1 LAVAAVSRQLT
12 SRPWPSSWT
21 SRVACVKQVTIR
33 VRWADMDAYQH
44 VNNAVY
50 LNYLEEARDTV
61 MVGLFGP
68 EALDFVLAHVD
79 IDFRNEVTQDDGE
92 VSVLSRVVGY
102 GRSSVRSREIVRKPD
117 GSLAA
122 EGGAVVVPRDATTGR
137 SRPLTDDEIALI
149 DAELAADQAAG
160 IDF

>member
-1 LAVAAVSRQLT
+1 MR
-12 SRPWPSSWT
+12 
-21 SRVACVKQVTIR
+21 QVTLR

-44 VNNAVY
+44 VNNAIY
-50 LNYLEEARDTV
+50 LNYLEEARDTL

-92 VSVLSRVVGY
+92 VVVSSRVLGF
-102 GRSSVRSREIVRKPD
+102 GTSSVRSREVVHKRD
-117 GSLAA
+117 GTLCS
-122 EGGAVVVPRDATTGR
+122 EGGAVVVPRDTGTGR
-137 SRPLTDDEIALI
+137 SRPLTADEIAAI
-149 DAELAADQAAG
+149 TAEMDADRAAG

>member
-1 LAVAAVSRQLT
+1 
-12 SRPWPSSWT
+12 
-21 SRVACVKQVTIR
+21 
-33 VRWADMDAYQH
+33 MDAYQH

-61 MVGLFGP
+61 MVDLFGP

-92 VSVLSRVVGY
+92 VTVLSRVVGY
-102 GRSSVRSREIVRKPD
+102 GTSSVRSREIVRKPD

-122 EGGAVVVPRDATTGR
+122 EGGAVVVPRDPTTGR
-137 SRPLTDDEIALI
+137 SRPLTDEEIALI
-149 DAELAADQAAG
+149 DAELAADQTAG
-160 IDF
+160 INF

>member
-1 LAVAAVSRQLT
+1 
-12 SRPWPSSWT
+12 
-21 SRVACVKQVTIR
+21 
-33 VRWADMDAYQH
+33 MDAYQH

-122 EGGAVVVPRDATTGR
+122 EGGAVVVPRDTTTGR
-137 SRPLTDDEIALI
+137 SRPLAEAEIALI
-149 DAELAADQAAG
+149 AAELAADQAAG
-160 IDF
+160 FNF

>member
-1 LAVAAVSRQLT
+1 ME
-12 SRPWPSSWT
+12 
-21 SRVACVKQVTIR
+21 QVEIR

-50 LNYLEEARDTV
+50 LNYFEEARDTV

-79 IDFRNEVTQDDGE
+79 IDFRNEVTQDDGQ
-92 VSVLSRVVGY
+92 VTVRSRVVGF
-102 GRSSVRSREIVRKPD
+102 GRSSVRSREVVLKSD

-122 EGGAVVVPRDATTGR
+122 EGGAVVVPRDTTTGR
-137 SRPLTDDEIALI
+137 SRPLAADEIALI
-149 DAELAADQAAG
+149 EAELAADQAAG
-160 IDF
+160 VDF

>member
-1 LAVAAVSRQLT
+1 ME
-12 SRPWPSSWT
+12 
-21 SRVACVKQVTIR
+21 QVEIR

-50 LNYLEEARDTV
+50 LNYFEEARDTV

-79 IDFRNEVTQDDGE
+79 IDFRNEVTQDDGQ
-92 VSVLSRVVGY
+92 VTVRSRVVGF
-102 GRSSVRSREIVRKPD
+102 GRSSVRIREVVLKSD

-122 EGGAVVVPRDATTGR
+122 EGGAVVVPRDTTTGR
-137 SRPLTDDEIALI
+137 SRPLTADEIALI
-149 DAELAADQAAG
+149 EAELAADQAAG
-160 IDF
+160 VDF

>member
-1 LAVAAVSRQLT
+1 
-12 SRPWPSSWT
+12 
-21 SRVACVKQVTIR
+21 
-33 VRWADMDAYQH
+33 MDAYQH

-61 MVGLFGP
+61 MVGLFGQ

-92 VSVLSRVVGY
+92 VTVQSRVIGY
-102 GRSSVRSREIVRKPD
+102 GRSSVRSREVVRKRD

-122 EGGAVVVPRDATTGR
+122 EGGAVVVPRDPGTGR
-137 SRPLTDDEIALI
+137 SRPLTDDEIARI
-149 DAELAADQAAG
+149 EAELAEDAAAG

>member
-1 LAVAAVSRQLT
+1 M
-12 SRPWPSSWT
+12 
-21 SRVACVKQVTIR
+21 KQVTIR
-33 VRWADMDAYQH
+33 VRWADMDAYEH

-61 MVGLFGP
+61 MVELFGE

-92 VSVLSRVVGY
+92 VTVQSRVVGY
-102 GRSSVRSREIVRKPD
+102 GRSSVRSREVVRKPD

-122 EGGAVVVPRDATTGR
+122 EGGAVVVPRDTTSGR
-137 SRPLTDDEIALI
+137 SRPLTDAEISLI
-149 DAELAADQAAG
+149 EAELAADAAAG

>member
-1 LAVAAVSRQLT
+1 M
-12 SRPWPSSWT
+12 
-21 SRVACVKQVTIR
+21 KQVTIR

-50 LNYLEEARDTV
+50 LNYFEEARDNI
-61 MVGLFGP
+61 MVELFGP

-92 VSVLSRVVGY
+92 ISVLSRVVGF
-102 GRSSVRSREIVRKPD
+102 GRSSVRSREIVRKAD

-122 EGGAVVVPRDATTGR
+122 EGGAVVVPRDPESGDPAH
-137 SRPLTDDEIALI
+137 SLLTKSP
-149 DAELAADQAAG
+149 
-160 IDF
+160 

>member
-1 LAVAAVSRQLT
+1 
-12 SRPWPSSWT
+12 
-21 SRVACVKQVTIR
+21 
-33 VRWADMDAYQH
+33 MDAYQH

-79 IDFRNEVTQDDGE
+79 IDFRNEVTQNDGE
-92 VSVLSRVVGY
+92 VTVLSRVVGY
-102 GRSSVRSREIVRKPD
+102 GTSSLRSREIVRKAD

-122 EGGAVVVPRDATTGR
+122 EGGAVVVPRDTTTGR
-137 SRPLTDDEIALI
+137 SRPLSKAEIALI
-149 DAELAADQAAG
+149 DAELATDRAAG

>member
-1 LAVAAVSRQLT
+1 ME
-12 SRPWPSSWT
+12 
-21 SRVACVKQVTIR
+21 QVEIR

-50 LNYLEEARDTV
+50 LNYFEEARDTV

-79 IDFRNEVTQDDGE
+79 IDFRNEVTQDDGQ
-92 VSVLSRVVGY
+92 VTVRSRVVGF
-102 GRSSVRSREIVRKPD
+102 GRSSVRSREVVLKSD

-122 EGGAVVVPRDATTGR
+122 EGGAVVVPRDTTTGR
-137 SRPLTDDEIALI
+137 SRPLTADEIALI
-149 DAELAADQAAG
+149 EAELAADQAAG
-160 IDF
+160 VDF

>member
-1 LAVAAVSRQLT
+1 M
-12 SRPWPSSWT
+12 
-21 SRVACVKQVTIR
+21 KQVTIR

-50 LNYLEEARDTV
+50 LNYFEEARDTI
-61 MVGLFGP
+61 MVELFGP

-92 VSVLSRVVGY
+92 ITVLSRVVGF
-102 GRSSVRSREIVRKPD
+102 GRSSVRSREIVRKAD
-117 GSLAA
+117 GTLAA
-122 EGGAVVVPRDATTGR
+122 EGGAVVVPRDPESGR
-137 SRPLTDDEIALI
+137 SRPLTADEIALI
-149 DAELAADQAAG
+149 SAELAADEAAG

>member
-1 LAVAAVSRQLT
+1 ME
-12 SRPWPSSWT
+12 
-21 SRVACVKQVTIR
+21 QVTIR

-50 LNYLEEARDTV
+50 LNYFEEARDNV
-61 MVGLFGP
+61 MVALFGP

-92 VSVLSRVVGY
+92 VTVRSRVVGF
-102 GRSSVRSREIVRKPD
+102 GRSSVRSREVVLKPD

-122 EGGAVVVPRDATTGR
+122 EGGAVVVPRDTATGR
-137 SRPLTDDEIALI
+137 SRPLTTDEIALI
-149 DAELAADQAAG
+149 EGALEADEAAG
-160 IDF
+160 IAF

>member
-1 LAVAAVSRQLT
+1 ME
-12 SRPWPSSWT
+12 
-21 SRVACVKQVTIR
+21 QVEIR

-50 LNYLEEARDTV
+50 LNYFEEARDTV

-79 IDFRNEVTQDDGE
+79 IDFRNEVTQDDGQ
-92 VSVLSRVVGY
+92 VTVRSRVVGF
-102 GRSSVRSREIVRKPD
+102 GRSSVRSREVVLKSD

-122 EGGAVVVPRDATTGR
+122 EGGAVVVPRDTTTGR
-137 SRPLTDDEIALI
+137 SRPLTADEIALI
-149 DAELAADQAAG
+149 EAELAADQTAG
-160 IDF
+160 VDF

>member
-1 LAVAAVSRQLT
+1 
-12 SRPWPSSWT
+12 
-21 SRVACVKQVTIR
+21 
-33 VRWADMDAYQH
+33 MDAYQH

-61 MVGLFGP
+61 MVGLFGQ

-92 VSVLSRVVGY
+92 VTVQSRVVGY

-122 EGGAVVVPRDATTGR
+122 EGGAVVVPRDPATGR
-137 SRPLTDDEIALI
+137 SRPLTDDEIVRI
-149 DAELAADQAAG
+149 DAELAADAAAG

>member
-1 LAVAAVSRQLT
+1 
-12 SRPWPSSWT
+12 
-21 SRVACVKQVTIR
+21 VKQVTIR

-50 LNYLEEARDTV
+50 LNYFEEARDTV
-61 MVGLFGP
+61 MVELFGP
-68 EALDFVLAHVD
+68 DALDFVLAHVD

-92 VSVLSRVVGY
+92 ISVLSRVVGF
-102 GRSSVRSREIVRKPD
+102 GRSSVRSREIVRKAD

-122 EGGAVVVPRDATTGR
+122 EGGAVVVPRDPESGR
-137 SRPLTDDEIALI
+137 SRPLTADEVALI
-149 DAELAADQAAG
+149 SAELAADEAAG

>member
-1 LAVAAVSRQLT
+1 
-12 SRPWPSSWT
+12 
-21 SRVACVKQVTIR
+21 
-33 VRWADMDAYQH
+33 MDAYQH

-79 IDFRNEVTQDDGE
+79 IDFRNEITQDDGE
-92 VSVLSRVVGY
+92 VTVLSRVVGY
-102 GRSSVRSREIVRKPD
+102 GRSSVRSREVVRKPD

-122 EGGAVVVPRDATTGR
+122 EGGAVVVPRDNTTGR
-137 SRPLTDDEIALI
+137 SRPLTNAEIVLI

-160 IDF
+160 ISF

>member
-1 LAVAAVSRQLT
+1 ME
-12 SRPWPSSWT
+12 
-21 SRVACVKQVTIR
+21 QVEIR

-50 LNYLEEARDTV
+50 LNYFEEARDTV

-79 IDFRNEVTQDDGE
+79 IDFRNEVTQDDGQ
-92 VSVLSRVVGY
+92 VT
-102 GRSSVRSREIVRKPD
+102 VRSREVVLKSD

-122 EGGAVVVPRDATTGR
+122 EGGAVVVPRDTTTGR
-137 SRPLTDDEIALI
+137 SRPLTADEIALI
-149 DAELAADQAAG
+149 EAELAADQAAG
-160 IDF
+160 VDF